1 MDRNNRGSH
10 THTHSHTY
18 IISPMDN
25 IFSNKNEENRES
37 VEKLNLDELYD
48 QKKQE
53 DLAKLYTFNR
63 ILTRVHDKIKVAA
76 RQKNSQQFCWF
87 LVPEMLIGVPN
98 YDKNACITY
107 LISKLEENDFVVRYT
122 HPNLLFISW
131 KHYVPNYVRTE
142 IKKKT
147 GTVLDKFGN
156 YVSEADAETTA
167 AVGDGTP
174 GSDLNMMLYTKKG
187 ASASATA
194 AASAKKPAGD
204 FKSIA
209 SYKPTG
215 SLVYNNDLFKKI
227 EERM

>member
-1 MDRNNRGSH
+1 
-10 THTHSHTY
+10 
-18 IISPMDN
+18 MDN
-25 IFSNKNEENRES
+25 IFSSRIEENRES

-87 LVPEMLIGVPN
+87 LVPEVLIGVPN

-107 LISKLEENDFVVRYT
+107 LISKLEENDFLVRYT

-147 GTVLDKFGN
+147 GTIIDKFGN
-156 YVSEADAETTA
+156 YVSEADAEA
-167 AVGDGTP
+167 GESSVSDGTP
-174 GSDLNMMLYTKKG
+174 GSDLNMMMYNKKG
-187 ASASATA
+187 AAAAATS
-194 AASAKKPAGD
+194 ASAKKPAGD
-204 FKSIA
+204 FKPIA

-215 SLVYNNDLFKKI
+215 SLVYNHDLFKKI

>member
-1 MDRNNRGSH
+1 
-10 THTHSHTY
+10 
-18 IISPMDN
+18 MDN
-25 IFSNKNEENRES
+25 IFSNRSEENRES
-37 VEKLNLDELYD
+37 VEKLNLDELYE

-63 ILTRVHDKIKVAA
+63 ILTRVHDKIKVAS

-87 LVPEMLIGVPN
+87 LVPEMLMGVPN
-98 YDKNACITY
+98 YDKNGCITY

-147 GTVLDKFGN
+147 GTVIDKFGN
-156 YVSEADAETTA
+156 YVSEADEASDA
-167 AVGDGTP
+167 AAGGGDA
-174 GSDLNMMLYTKKG
+174 NAMMLYNKKG
-187 ASASATA
+187 AAAATA
-194 AASAKKPAGD
+194 AAKKPAGD
-204 FKSIA
+204 FKPIA

-215 SLVYNNDLFKKI
+215 NLIYNQELFRKI
-227 EERM
+227 EDRV

>member
-1 MDRNNRGSH
+1 
-10 THTHSHTY
+10 
-18 IISPMDN
+18 MDN
-25 IFSNKNEENRES
+25 IFSNRHEENRES

-87 LVPEMLIGVPN
+87 LVPEMLMGVPN
-98 YDKNACITY
+98 YDKDACITY
-107 LISKLEENDFVVRYT
+107 LISKLEENDFITRYT

-147 GTVLDKFGN
+147 GTVIDKFGN
-156 YVSEADAETTA
+156 YVSEAEEAAEGGGGG
-167 AVGDGTP
+167 GDV
-174 GSDLNMMLYTKKG
+174 NAMMYTKKG
-187 ASASATA
+187 AA
-194 AASAKKPAGD
+194 AAATVAAKKPAGD
-204 FKSIA
+204 FKPIA

-215 SLVYNNDLFKKI
+215 NLIYNQELFRKI
-227 EERM
+227 EDRV

>member
-1 MDRNNRGSH
+1 
-10 THTHSHTY
+10 
-18 IISPMDN
+18 MDN
-25 IFSNKNEENRES
+25 IFSNRSEENRES
-37 VEKLNLDELYD
+37 VEKLNLDELYE

-63 ILTRVHDKIKVAA
+63 ILTRVHDKIKVAS

-87 LVPEMLIGVPN
+87 LVPEMLMGVPN
-98 YDKNACITY
+98 YDKNGCITY

-147 GTVLDKFGN
+147 GTVIDKFGN
-156 YVSEADAETTA
+156 YVSEADEASDA
-167 AVGDGTP
+167 AAGGGDA
-174 GSDLNMMLYTKKG
+174 NAMMLYNKKG
-187 ASASATA
+187 AAAATA
-194 AASAKKPAGD
+194 AAKKPAGD
-204 FKSIA
+204 FKPIA

-215 SLVYNNDLFKKI
+215 NLIYNQELFKKI
-227 EERM
+227 EDRV

>member
-1 MDRNNRGSH
+1 
-10 THTHSHTY
+10 
-18 IISPMDN
+18 MDN
-25 IFSNKNEENRES
+25 IFSNRHEENRES

-76 RQKNSQQFCWF
+76 RQKNSQQFCWY
-87 LVPEMLIGVPN
+87 LVPEMLMGVPN
-98 YDKNACITY
+98 YDKDACITY
-107 LISKLEENDFVVRYT
+107 LISKLEENDFITRYT

-147 GTVLDKFGN
+147 GTVIDKFGN
-156 YVSEADAETTA
+156 YVSEAEEAAEGGGGG
-167 AVGDGTP
+167 GDV
-174 GSDLNMMLYTKKG
+174 NAMMYTKKG
-187 ASASATA
+187 AA
-194 AASAKKPAGD
+194 AAATVAAKKPAGD
-204 FKSIA
+204 FKPIA

-215 SLVYNNDLFKKI
+215 NLIYNQELFRKI
-227 EERM
+227 EDRV

>member
-1 MDRNNRGSH
+1 
-10 THTHSHTY
+10 
-18 IISPMDN
+18 MDN
-25 IFSNKNEENRES
+25 IFSSRIEENRES

-76 RQKNSQQFCWF
+76 RQKNSQQFCWY

-147 GTVLDKFGN
+147 GTIIDKFGN
-156 YVSEADAETTA
+156 YVSDADAETSESGA
-167 AVGDGTP
+167 SDGTP
-174 GSDLNMMLYTKKG
+174 GSDLNMMMYNKKG
-187 ASASATA
+187 VAAATTA
-194 AASAKKPAGD
+194 ASSKKPAGD
-204 FKSIA
+204 FKPIA

-215 SLVYNNDLFKKI
+215 NLVYNNELFKKI
-227 EERM
+227 EEHM

>member
-1 MDRNNRGSH
+1 
-10 THTHSHTY
+10 
-18 IISPMDN
+18 MDN
-25 IFSNKNEENRES
+25 IFSNRHEENRES
-37 VEKLNLDELYD
+37 VEKLNLDDLYD

-63 ILTRVHDKIKVAA
+63 ILTRVHEKIKVAA

-87 LVPEMLIGVPN
+87 LVPEVLIGVPN

-107 LISKLEENDFVVRYT
+107 MISKLEENDFITRYT

-147 GTVLDKFGN
+147 GTIIDKFGN
-156 YVSEADAETTA
+156 YVSETDAETDASA
-167 AVGDGTP
+167 AADGTP
-174 GSDLNMMLYTKKG
+174 GTDLNMMMYNKKG
-187 ASASATA
+187 ASAAATA
-194 AASAKKPAGD
+194 AAKKPAGD
-204 FKSIA
+204 FKPIT

-215 SLVYNNDLFKKI
+215 SLVYNNELFKKI
-227 EERM
+227 DDRI

>member
-1 MDRNNRGSH
+1 
-10 THTHSHTY
+10 
-18 IISPMDN
+18 MDN
-25 IFSNKNEENRES
+25 IFSNRHEENRES
-37 VEKLNLDELYD
+37 VEKLNLDELYE

-87 LVPEMLIGVPN
+87 LVPEMLMGVPN
-98 YDKNACITY
+98 YDKDACITY
-107 LISKLEENDFVVRYT
+107 LISKLEENDFITRYT

-147 GTVLDKFGN
+147 GTVIDKFGN
-156 YVSEADAETTA
+156 YVSEAEEAAEGGGGG
-167 AVGDGTP
+167 GDVNT
-174 GSDLNMMLYTKKG
+174 MMYTKKG
-187 ASASATA
+187 AA
-194 AASAKKPAGD
+194 AAATVAAKKPAGD
-204 FKSIA
+204 FKPIA

-215 SLVYNNDLFKKI
+215 NLIYNQELFRKI
-227 EERM
+227 EDRV

>member
-1 MDRNNRGSH
+1 
-10 THTHSHTY
+10 
-18 IISPMDN
+18 MDN
-25 IFSNKNEENRES
+25 IFSSRIEENRES

-107 LISKLEENDFVVRYT
+107 LISKLEENDFIVRYT

-147 GTVLDKFGN
+147 GTIIDKFGN
-156 YVSEADAETTA
+156 YVSEADAGES
-167 AVGDGTP
+167 VVSDGTP
-174 GSDLNMMLYTKKG
+174 GSDMNMMMYNKKG
-187 ASASATA
+187 AA
-194 AASAKKPAGD
+194 AAATSAAAKKPAGD
-204 FKSIA
+204 FKPIA

-215 SLVYNNDLFKKI
+215 NLVYNNELFKKI

>member
-1 MDRNNRGSH
+1 
-10 THTHSHTY
+10 
-18 IISPMDN
+18 MDN
-25 IFSNKNEENRES
+25 IFSNRHEEHRES
-37 VEKLNLDELYD
+37 VEKLNLDELYE

-87 LVPEMLIGVPN
+87 LVPEMLMGVPN
-98 YDKNACITY
+98 YDKDACITY
-107 LISKLEENDFVVRYT
+107 LISKLEENDFITRYT

-147 GTVLDKFGN
+147 GTVIDKFGN
-156 YVSEADAETTA
+156 YVSEAEEAAEGGGGG
-167 AVGDGTP
+167 GDVNT
-174 GSDLNMMLYTKKG
+174 MMYTKKG
-187 ASASATA
+187 AA
-194 AASAKKPAGD
+194 AAATVAAKKPAGD
-204 FKSIA
+204 FKPIA

-215 SLVYNNDLFKKI
+215 NLIYNQELFRKI
-227 EERM
+227 EDRV

>member
-1 MDRNNRGSH
+1 
-10 THTHSHTY
+10 
-18 IISPMDN
+18 MDN
-25 IFSNKNEENRES
+25 IFSNRNEENRES
-37 VEKLNLDELYD
+37 VEKLNLDDLYE

-63 ILTRVHDKIKVAA
+63 ILTRAHEKIKVAA

-87 LVPEMLIGVPN
+87 LVPEMLMGVPN

-107 LISKLEENDFVVRYT
+107 IISKLEENDFVVRYT

-147 GTVLDKFGN
+147 GTVIDKFGN
-156 YVSEADAETTA
+156 YVSESDADPAGGDGSSDINLMMYNKKGTA
-167 AVGDGTP
+167 AT
-174 GSDLNMMLYTKKG
+174 
-187 ASASATA
+187 
-194 AASAKKPAGD
+194 AKKPAGD
-204 FKSIA
+204 FKPIT

-215 SLVYNNDLFKKI
+215 NLIYNQDLFKKI
-227 EERM
+227 EEKM

>member
-1 MDRNNRGSH
+1 
-10 THTHSHTY
+10 
-18 IISPMDN
+18 MDN
-25 IFSNKNEENRES
+25 IFSNRNEENRES
-37 VEKLNLDELYD
+37 VEKLNLDELYE

-63 ILTRVHDKIKVAA
+63 ILTRAHEKIKVAA

-87 LVPEMLIGVPN
+87 LVPEILIGVPN

-107 LISKLEENDFVVRYT
+107 MISKLEENDFVVRYT

-147 GTVLDKFGN
+147 GTVIDKFGN
-156 YVSEADAETTA
+156 YVSESETDPA
-167 AVGDGTP
+167 GGGDG
-174 GSDLNMMLYTKKG
+174 SDMNMMMYNKKG
-187 ASASATA
+187 AAVA
-194 AASAKKPAGD
+194 AAVAKKPAGD
-204 FKSIA
+204 FKPIT

-215 SLVYNNDLFKKI
+215 NLIYNQDLFKKI
-227 EERM
+227 EEKM

>member
-1 MDRNNRGSH
+1 
-10 THTHSHTY
+10 
-18 IISPMDN
+18 MDN
-25 IFSNKNEENRES
+25 IFSNRSEENRES
-37 VEKLNLDELYD
+37 VEKLNVDELYE

-63 ILTRVHDKIKVAA
+63 ILTRVHDKIKVAS

-87 LVPEMLIGVPN
+87 LVPEMLMGVPN
-98 YDKNACITY
+98 YDKNGCITY

-147 GTVLDKFGN
+147 GTVIDKFGN
-156 YVSEADAETTA
+156 YVSEADEASDA
-167 AVGDGTP
+167 AAGGGDA
-174 GSDLNMMLYTKKG
+174 NAMMLYNKKG
-187 ASASATA
+187 AAAATA
-194 AASAKKPAGD
+194 AAKKPAGD
-204 FKSIA
+204 FKPIA

-215 SLVYNNDLFKKI
+215 NLIYNQELFKKI
-227 EERM
+227 EDRV

>member
-1 MDRNNRGSH
+1 
-10 THTHSHTY
+10 
-18 IISPMDN
+18 MDN

-147 GTVLDKFGN
+147 GTVIDKFGN

>member
-1 MDRNNRGSH
+1 
-10 THTHSHTY
+10 
-18 IISPMDN
+18 MDN
-25 IFSNKNEENRES
+25 IFSRKNEENRES
-37 VEKLNLDELYD
+37 VEKLNLDDLYD
-48 QKKQE
+48 QKKHE

-63 ILTRVHDKIKVAA
+63 ILVRVHDKIKVAS

-87 LVPEMLIGVPN
+87 LVPEVLIGVPN

-147 GTVLDKFGN
+147 GTVIDKFGN
-156 YVSEADAETTA
+156 YLSEADANPVA
-167 AVGDGTP
+167 DGTP
-174 GSDLNMMLYTKKG
+174 GTDLNIMMFNKKG
-187 ASASATA
+187 AAATSAVA
-194 AASAKKPAGD
+194 AKKPAGD
-204 FKSIA
+204 FKPIA

-227 EERM
+227 DDRM

>member
-1 MDRNNRGSH
+1 
-10 THTHSHTY
+10 
-18 IISPMDN
+18 MDN
-25 IFSNKNEENRES
+25 IFSSKNEENRES

-63 ILTRVHDKIKVAA
+63 ILMRVHDKIKVAS
-76 RQKNSQQFCWF
+76 RQKNSQQFCWY
-87 LVPEMLIGVPN
+87 LVPEVLIGVPN

-131 KHYVPNYVRTE
+131 KHYVPNYVRNE

-147 GTVLDKFGN
+147 GTIIDKFGN
-156 YVSEADAETTA
+156 YVSDVDAETSQS
-167 AVGDGTP
+167 VVVSDGTP
-174 GSDLNMMLYTKKG
+174 GSDLNMMMYNKKG
-187 ASASATA
+187 AAATSAVAV
-194 AASAKKPAGD
+194 KKPAEN
-204 FKSIA
+204 FKPIA

-215 SLVYNNDLFKKI
+215 NLVYNNELFKKI

>member
-1 MDRNNRGSH
+1 
-10 THTHSHTY
+10 
-18 IISPMDN
+18 MDN
-25 IFSNKNEENRES
+25 IFSNRHEENRES
-37 VEKLNLDELYD
+37 VEKLNLDELYE

-63 ILTRVHDKIKVAA
+63 ILTRVHEKIKVAA

-107 LISKLEENDFVVRYT
+107 IISKLEENDFVTRYT

-147 GTVLDKFGN
+147 GTIIDKFGN
-156 YVSEADAETTA
+156 YVSEADAETATA
-167 AVGDGTP
+167 DGTP
-174 GSDLNMMLYTKKG
+174 VADMNMMMYNKKG
-187 ASASATA
+187 AASAATA
-194 AASAKKPAGD
+194 AAKKPAGD
-204 FKSIA
+204 FKPIT

-215 SLVYNNDLFKKI
+215 SLVYNNELFKKI
-227 EERM
+227 DDRI

>member
-1 MDRNNRGSH
+1 
-10 THTHSHTY
+10 
-18 IISPMDN
+18 MDN
-25 IFSNKNEENRES
+25 IFSSRIEENRES

-76 RQKNSQQFCWF
+76 RQKNSQQFCWY

-147 GTVLDKFGN
+147 GTIIDKFGN
-156 YVSEADAETTA
+156 YVSDADAESSESNA
-167 AVGDGTP
+167 SDGTP
-174 GSDLNMMLYTKKG
+174 GSDLNMMMYNKKG
-187 ASASATA
+187 VAAATTA
-194 AASAKKPAGD
+194 ASSKKPAGD
-204 FKSIA
+204 FKPIA

-215 SLVYNNDLFKKI
+215 NLVYNNELFKKI
-227 EERM
+227 EEHM

>member
-1 MDRNNRGSH
+1 
-10 THTHSHTY
+10 
-18 IISPMDN
+18 MDN
-25 IFSNKNEENRES
+25 IFSNRSEENRES
-37 VEKLNLDELYD
+37 VEKLNLDELYE

-63 ILTRVHDKIKVAA
+63 ILTRVHDKIKVAS

-87 LVPEMLIGVPN
+87 LVPEMLMGVQN
-98 YDKNACITY
+98 YYKNGCITY

-147 GTVLDKFGN
+147 GTVIDKFGN
-156 YVSEADAETTA
+156 YVSEADEASDA
-167 AVGDGTP
+167 AAGGGDA
-174 GSDLNMMLYTKKG
+174 NAMMLYNKKG
-187 ASASATA
+187 AA
-194 AASAKKPAGD
+194 AANAAAKKPAGD
-204 FKSIA
+204 FKPIA

-215 SLVYNNDLFKKI
+215 NLIYNQELFKKI
-227 EERM
+227 EDRV

>member
-1 MDRNNRGSH
+1 
-10 THTHSHTY
+10 
-18 IISPMDN
+18 MDN
-25 IFSNKNEENRES
+25 IFSNRNEENRES
-37 VEKLNLDELYD
+37 VEKLNLDELYE

-76 RQKNSQQFCWF
+76 RQKNSEQFCWY
-87 LVPEMLIGVPN
+87 LVPEMLMGVPN

-107 LISKLEENDFVVRYT
+107 MISKLEENDFVVRYT

-147 GTVLDKFGN
+147 GTVIDKFGN
-156 YVSEADAETTA
+156 YVSEADADAPPA
-167 AVGDGTP
+167 ADGSP
-174 GSDLNMMLYTKKG
+174 GADMNMMMYNKKG
-187 ASASATA
+187 ATA
-194 AASAKKPAGD
+194 ATNTAAKKQSVD
-204 FKSIA
+204 FKPIT

-215 SLVYNNDLFKKI
+215 NLIYNQELFKKI
-227 EERM
+227 EDRM